1 MTKASQWLG
10 MHCATARDRRNQ
22 WRVNRLLLT
31 WMLVWLGA
39 NLANTRGLLPSS
51 PLVTGA
57 ELLLTTGLG
66 LWMMRAYWHYL
77 SQADELLRKI
87 ELEGLALALGTGL
100 IATLGLQLLVATGL
114 PADEDL
120 LTYLFTLMILVYGAG
135 VMLGHRRY
143 A

>member
-1 MTKASQWLG
+1 
-10 MHCATARDRRNQ
+10 
-22 WRVNRLLLT
+22 
-31 WMLVWLGA
+31 
-39 NLANTRGLLPSS
+39 
-51 PLVTGA
+51 
-57 ELLLTTGLG
+57 
-66 LWMMRAYWHYL
+66 MMRAYWHYL

-114 PADEDL
+114 PADADL